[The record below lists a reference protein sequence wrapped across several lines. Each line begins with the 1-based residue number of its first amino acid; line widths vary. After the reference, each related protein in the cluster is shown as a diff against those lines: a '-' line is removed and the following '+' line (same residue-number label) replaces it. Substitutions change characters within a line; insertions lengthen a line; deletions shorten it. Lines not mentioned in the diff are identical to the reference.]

1 MPKKVSP
8 SLFRVGRSGAC
19 EAILWKFVSWPNR
32 EGESEKLFVA
42 SHRLRE
48 AINYM
53 VRFHPEF
60 RIFQVQGGKII
71 EMISGSPL
79 N

>member
-1 MPKKVSP
+1 MSKKVSP
-8 SLFRVGRSGAC
+8 GSFRPGRSGAC
-19 EAILWKFVSWPNR
+19 EAILWEFVSWPNS
-32 EGESEKLFVA
+32 EGQSQTLYIA
-42 SHRLRE
+42 SHRIEE
-48 AINYM
+48 AIDYM
-53 VRFHPEF
+53 VRLHPEF

>member
-8 SLFRVGRSGAC
+8 SSFRVGRSGAC
-19 EAILWKFVSWPNR
+19 EAILWELVSWPNV
-32 EGESEKLFVA
+32 EGQSEKLLIA
-42 SHRLRE
+42 SHRIGE
-48 AINYM
+48 AIDYM
-53 VRFHPEF
+53 VRLHPEF